1 MADRVTN
8 ATIAEWYDDVPA
20 SPDRP
25 ADGDWYDEPQSRS
38 DMSRVPSKFGGL
50 PIDPDLVAILAGED
64 GLASKPDAKSIA
76 IGIVTDIRQLIESI
90 LSGLGGD
97 WGPLQTWLDENT
109 PDWLEDLTG
118 WIPNIGADL
127 AELRDAIRG
136 EYAGS
141 DVVLLAIQNTIGTL
155 RSLAAGI
162 VAPWR
167 IPQLTLSQLTAQP
180 SPNLLTGFG
189 DFADGTTL
197 DGDGVWTWDGD
208 VGKTTPGSA
217 RTTADGTP
225 RVLTSE
231 AIAVAAG
238 QQLECS
244 GWVRWQ
250 GASGSG
256 PCMQLLVVPY
266 VGAAAQTPV
275 VISNIVAPPGTVG
288 VSSESTLAGS
298 YVVAANVT
306 AVRVR
311 LTAEAAMTAG
321 TVWWDDVV
329 LRKTA
334 TSMPQQW
341 ISGLVD
347 GLGDLW
353 DGVENV
359 ATIITQIADIFAG
372 AVVTPIN
379 AAVAQVKDWFLG
391 LLGWQ
396 DDAASATDAVA
407 ESVVSVRTQVTYV
420 RSVISVR
427 SGRPLHETGPDRT
440 ACVSVPFHTLNLSP
454 GGMSVGGGAHDV
466 TISGNTGYADG
477 PDNHRHSG
485 SQLNASAPNHV
496 HTLTMN
502 TPVVNA
508 TASYAPWA
516 SVIIDAA
523 AERKVLGWAAY
534 KSGTVT
540 GFYLDVFRQEPD
552 GSVGPVIYSSPNL
565 AGELLT
571 EIAWMQHLMDGA
583 SVIADI
589 DDVVDIQ
596 FRMTGAGIVHIA
608 GPNFPYV
615 KPITGMRPYSCGSG
629 RNPSTTPVPA
639 SLSTAERDAMYVGP
653 VPFVG
658 LGIDV
663 GQASIPVVIADD
675 LNRASFGAEYK
686 VFGNIKIEGGR
697 AKHTATG
704 IVSNSGA
711 AMRVESLNSDDF
723 EIGFDFWPGG
733 QIAGV
738 GGRCTTSLGAGV
750 WLVGDNDSL
759 YIQTGAYNGRTTRQT
774 LASAGAG
781 RYTLRPK
788 RSADDTH
795 YIYEVFYGN
804 PDTTDP
810 IGSWPDTGGIVTGG
824 IGRRRVAMV
833 AHGAAFFPSGELDN
847 FVARDIAAVAA

>member
-1 MADRVTN
+1 MRIPGGGNPEIPPEILEEIYEKVLEAVVVAPLARLIAPQFGLDPKDYD
-8 ATIAEWYDDVPA
+8 TIEEIEDAIDD
-20 SPDRP
+20 
-25 ADGDWYDEPQSRS
+25 
-38 DMSRVPSKFGGL
+38 F
-50 PIDPDLVAILAGED
+50 LAGF
-64 GLASKPDAKSIA
+64 
-76 IGIVTDIRQLIESI
+76 GIDFA
-90 LSGLGGD
+90 G
-97 WGPLQTWLDENT
+97 
-109 PDWLEDLTG
+109 
-118 WIPNIGADL
+118 
-127 AELRDAIRG
+127 LRDAIEG
-136 EYAGS
+136 NYAG
-141 DVVLLAIQNTIGTL
+141 DDFALLAIQNTIGRL
-155 RSLAAGI
+155 RSLAAGLI
-162 VAPWR
+162 QPWR

-189 DFADGTTL
+189 DFADGSTL

-225 RVLTSE
+225 KVLTSE

-334 TSMPQQW
+334 TSLPQQW
-341 ISGLVD
+341 VSGLVD

-454 GGMSVGGGAHDV
+454 GGMSIGGGRHEHKVLGSTGNATAGGDSHNHSAGTGVNSLEARDV
-466 TISGNTGYADG
+466 
-477 PDNHRHSG
+477 SG
-485 SQLNASAPNHV
+485 SLDSAHT

-589 DDVVDIQ
+589 DDVVDVQ

-750 WLVGDNDSL
+750 WLVGDNDGL
-759 YIQTGAYNGRTTRQT
+759 YIQTGAYNGRTTRAT

-781 RYTLRPK
+781 RYTLRPR

-804 PDTTDP
+804 PDATDP

-833 AHGAAFFPSGELDN
+833 AHGAAFFPSSELDN
-847 FVARDIAAVAA
+847 FVARDVAAVAA

>member
-1 MADRVTN
+1 MPRVVDLHPRSRADKDPLQGLLDFTDLDKTIETSGNRIRDALNKVRDDFIEWLREVTGIDLSG
-8 ATIAEWYDDVPA
+8 ALAFT
-20 SPDRP
+20 
-25 ADGDWYDEPQSRS
+25 DWLFEEIR
-38 DMSRVPSKFGGL
+38 SRVGV
-50 PIDPDLVAILAGED
+50 DLENLAA
-64 GLASKPDAKSIA
+64 L
-76 IGIVTDIRQLIESI
+76 
-90 LSGLGGD
+90 
-97 WGPLQTWLDENT
+97 
-109 PDWLEDLTG
+109 LEDLG
-118 WIPNIGADL
+118 DLDL
-127 AELRDAIRG
+127 ASLLDAVRG
-136 EYAGS
+136 DYDGDNS
-141 DVVLLAIQNTIGTL
+141 VLLGIQSSIGTL

-189 DFADGTTL
+189 DFADGSTL

-231 AIAVAAG
+231 AIAVSAG

-256 PCMQLLVVPY
+256 ACMQLLVVPY

-275 VISNIVAPPGTVG
+275 VISNIVVPPGTVG
-288 VSSESTLAGS
+288 VSSQSDLAGS

-334 TSMPQQW
+334 TSLPQQW

-379 AAVAQVKDWFLG
+379 AAVGQVKDWFLG

-396 DDAASATDAVA
+396 DDAASATDAIA

-454 GGMSVGGGAHDV
+454 GGMSISGGRHEHKV
-466 TISGNTGYADG
+466 LGNTGNATAGGDVH
-477 PDNHRHSG
+477 NHSG
-485 SQLNASAPNHV
+485 GTGVNSLEARDVSGSLDSAHS

-508 TASYAPWA
+508 TTNYAPWA
-516 SVIIDAA
+516 SIIIDAA

-540 GFYLDVFRQEPD
+540 GFYLDVFAQEPD

-571 EIAWMQHLMDGA
+571 SLTWMQHLMDGA
-583 SVIADI
+583 SVVADI
-589 DDVVDIQ
+589 DDVVDVQ

-608 GPNFPYV
+608 GPNFPYFT
-615 KPITGMRPYSCGSG
+615 PITGMRPYSCGSG

-639 SLSTAERDAMYVGP
+639 SLSTTQRDAMYVGP
-653 VPFVG
+653 VPFVS

-663 GQASIPVVIADD
+663 GQTSIPVVIADD
-675 LNRASFGAEYK
+675 LNRGSFGAEYK
-686 VFGNIKIEGGR
+686 VFGNIQIDGGR

-704 IVSNSGA
+704 FVSNSGA

-738 GGRCTTSLGAGV
+738 GGRCTSSLSAAV
-750 WLVGDNDSL
+750 WLVGDNDGI
-759 YIQTGAYNGRTTRQT
+759 YIQTGAYNSRTTRQT

-781 RYTLRPK
+781 RYTLRPR
-788 RSADDTH
+788 RSDDDTH
-795 YIYEVFYGN
+795 DIYEVFYGN

-810 IGSWPDTGGIVTGG
+810 IGAWPDTGGIVTGG

-833 AHGAAFFPSGELDN
+833 AHGAAFFPSSELDN